1 MINKEKIARNSTR
14 LANVAVLVGFVL
26 VAYELRQNTDQLAL
40 ELEWQINQKMF
51 ENNRDLQNEYTA
63 SIYAKSITNGD
74 ELTFDEFIVATG
86 LITNL
91 LNIWEDRFFLYQH
104 GLLEDSEWK
113 QFIDEDIGI
122 TLGNTFAQ
130 NYWQT
135 IKGLFPRE
143 LVTYV
148 DTKLPEVED
157 TSTYRLWLDVK
168 SSSANP

>member
-74 ELTFDEFIVATG
+74 ELTVDEIVVANS

-113 QFIDEDIGI
+113 QFIDEDIDI

-130 NYWQT
+130 NYWHAT
-135 IKGLFPRE
+135 KGMFPRE

-148 DTKLPEVED
+148 DTKLPEVDD